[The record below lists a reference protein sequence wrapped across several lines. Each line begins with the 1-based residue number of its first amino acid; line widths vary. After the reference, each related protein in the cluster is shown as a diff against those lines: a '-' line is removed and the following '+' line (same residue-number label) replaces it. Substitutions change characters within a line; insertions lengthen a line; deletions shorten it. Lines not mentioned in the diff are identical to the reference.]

1 MKGSLRTVSIL
12 ILLLLAGLVARAQST
27 SRVAGTVNDR
37 SGAVV
42 QGAHV
47 TLTNQA
53 TGVSVGSTSSSAGT
67 YVFDGIV
74 PGTYS
79 ISVSAVGFSTLT
91 STGNVVT
98 IAQPLVYNPT
108 LQVGTASTKVEVNA
122 GSELVQLET
131 SGDLG
136 ALIDQ
141 QALTTLPIV
150 GSRGRSPLDLLELVP
165 GVVDGGPLNSSGANI
180 TGGGVIVNGSRDR
193 AWNYT
198 LDGIDINETSAPGSN
213 FSPLRTNPDSITGFR
228 VITTNADAEYGV
240 TSGAQVILNTR
251 SGTNAFH
258 GNVFWFYQTP
268 GLNANDPGN
277 KENGI
282 DRPQFVQNILGFG
295 VGGPIFKNK
304 TFFFVNTQ
312 FLHTSQDFTQTSIV
326 LTPLA
331 RQGIFRYVTQPAGCS
346 SSNSGCPQNNPA
358 GTSGASVDGSGN
370 PIVPINS
377 YNIPANDPAHGG
389 LDPSIQK
396 FLGLTPPPNYYG
408 IGDGLNFAAY
418 KFLAPEAEQQVD
430 FTVRVDHQF
439 NAKHSIYGRWAD
451 GHQNTI
457 ADSGNGGLQPFPTAP
472 PIVNTLRQPR
482 NLAISWRYT
491 PSATVTNEVIAGMNR
506 FIFNFINPDPNY
518 LTNPPFVLNG
528 DAFGDVPAAPLQ
540 NYVGNLRALTTIQLV
555 DNLTYIHG
563 PHALKFGTNL
573 RYQREID
580 DRGSIG
586 NYDAQPLVYFNTD
599 VAHVGPEFNL
609 PSDINSTY
617 DLPTLQ
623 GAVNSLL
630 GRVGNIQ
637 QGFVAQN
644 ASQYAPAGTHLQDD
658 FRMPEYDFYAQDTWK
673 ILPNV
678 VLDLGLRWEI
688 KLSPRTSSN
697 FLLRPNQPFSV
708 GSATSESIAWVPGH
722 LYNDSWHNLGPS
734 VGVAWDP
741 KGDGKSSVRANYRLA
756 YDRMNTFVLSSA
768 VFQGLPGEALQVN
781 DQAFGLAG
789 GRVSNGLP
797 TLAPPGGVTPVSLR
811 QPPPMSNNAITAV
824 NPNWTPPQVS
834 EWSLSVQRQIGT
846 SSVVELAYVG
856 HHASHLF
863 GAYDSNQAELQTNG
877 FLQAFN
883 TAVAGGDSPLID
895 QLLINDPGRPGGES
909 GSAYLTDSNNN
920 SPYASEASLGS
931 VAAVAQLIGQSLDNS
946 GVPLP
951 VSAGLPSTF
960 FFRYPQFAGG
970 FDVLDSGD
978 WSNYN
983 AFQASYHG
991 RFQNLNFQANYSW
1004 AKALDTRSF
1013 DPTFSTVVAGS
1024 SSFGSSSTPFNITD
1038 RKLNY
1043 APSDADRTHVLQ
1055 GLWTYQIPFGTN
1067 SRWGSKGPILDRVI
1081 GGWEISGSAVAE
1093 TGHPL
1098 TVYSPAYT
1106 LSSIVRTPASCIGCS
1121 RGMFKVH
1128 YDKDSQ
1134 TLNYLTPAQIA
1145 KFSTPPPGQFSN
1157 IGRNYFRLAP
1167 YSVLNLSIGKVT
1179 QIAESHSLELR
1190 VEMQNAFNS
1199 LHYDQPASARIN
1211 SSLFGVADPGT
1222 VESVGLSPGSSPRT
1236 IQLSAKY
1243 AF

>member
-1 MKGSLRTVSIL
+1 MRASLRFASV
-12 ILLLLAGLVARAQST
+12 LLFLFIGLASWAQST
-27 SRVAGTVNDR
+27 SRVTGTVNDR

-42 QGAHV
+42 QGAQV

-53 TGVSVGSTSSSAGT
+53 TGVAVNSTSSSAGT
-67 YVFDGIV
+67 YVFDGMV

-79 ISVSAVGFSTLT
+79 ITVSAAGFSTLT

-108 LQVGTASTKVEVNA
+108 LQIGTASTKVEVNA
-122 GSELVQLET
+122 GSQLVQLET

-141 QALTTLPIV
+141 RALTTLPIV

-180 TGGGVIVNGSRDR
+180 TGGGVMVNGSRDR

-198 LDGIDINETSAPGSN
+198 LDGIDMNETSAPGSN

-228 VITTNADAEYGV
+228 VITTNAEAEYGV

-268 GLNANDPGN
+268 GLNAHDPGSTVG
-277 KENGI
+277 K
-282 DRPQFVQNILGFG
+282 PQFVQNILGFS
-295 VGGPIFKNK
+295 VGGPIIKNK

-312 FLHTSQDFTQTSIV
+312 FLHTSQDFQQTSIV

-331 RQGIFRYVTQPAGCS
+331 RQGIFRYVTQPAGCDS
-346 SSNSGCPQNNPA
+346 SANGCPQNNPA
-358 GTSGASVDGSGN
+358 GTSGASVDASGN

-377 YNIPANDPAHGG
+377 YNVVTNDPAHRG

-396 FLGLTPPPNYYG
+396 FIGLTPPPNYYG

-418 KFLAPEAEQQVD
+418 QFLAPEAERQVD
-430 FTVRVDHQF
+430 FTVRIDHQF
-439 NAKHSIYGRWAD
+439 NAKNSIYGRWAH
-451 GHQNTI
+451 GHQNTVGDI
-457 ADSGNGGLQPFPTAP
+457 GNGGLQPFPNAP
-472 PIVNTLRQPR
+472 NIVNTLRQPR
-482 NLAISWRYT
+482 NLALSWRYT

-506 FIFNFINPDPNY
+506 FIFNFINPDSNY

-540 NYVGNLRALTTIQLV
+540 NYVGNLRALTSIQLV

-573 RYQREID
+573 RYQREVD

-599 VAHVGPEFNL
+599 VTQFGGFNL
-609 PSDINSTY
+609 PADINIPN
-617 DLPTLQ
+617 DQPTLK
-623 GAVNSLL
+623 GAINSLL

-644 ASQYAPAGTHLQDD
+644 ANQFAPAGTHLRPD

-697 FLLRPNQPFSV
+697 FLLRPNQGFSV
-708 GSATSESIAWVPGH
+708 GSAISDTIAWVPGH
-722 LYNDSWHNLGPS
+722 LYKDSWHNLGPS

-741 KGDGKSSVRANYRLA
+741 TGDGKTSVRANYRLA

-781 DQAFGLAG
+781 DQAFGLGG
-789 GRVSNGLP
+789 GRVADGLP
-797 TLAPPGGVTPVSLR
+797 TLAPPAGVTPLALR

-834 EWSLSVQRQIGT
+834 EWSLSVQRQVGT
-846 SSVVELAYVG
+846 SSVVEFAYVG

-895 QLLINDPGRPGGES
+895 QLLINDPGRPAGET
-909 GSAYLTDSNNN
+909 GSTYLTDSNNG
-920 SPYASEASLGS
+920 SPYASGASLGS
-931 VAAVAQLIGQSLDNS
+931 VASVAQLIGQSLDNN

-960 FFRYPQFAGG
+960 FFRYPQYAGG
-970 FDVLDSGD
+970 FNVLDSGD
-978 WSNYN
+978 WSSYN

-991 RFQNLNFQANYSW
+991 RFQGLNFQANYNY
-1004 AKALDTRSF
+1004 AKSLDTRSF

-1055 GLWTYQIPFGTN
+1055 GLWTYQIPFGPD
-1067 SRWGSKGPILDRVI
+1067 SHWGSKGPILDRLV

-1106 LSSIVRTPASCIGCS
+1106 LSSIVRTPASCTGCS
-1121 RGMFKVH
+1121 RSMFKVH

-1134 TLNYLTPAQIA
+1134 TLNYLTPAQVA

-1179 QIAESHSLELR
+1179 PVTEHQSLELR
-1190 VEMQNAFNS
+1190 VEMQNAFNQ

-1211 SSLFGVADPGT
+1211 SSLFGVADPVT
-1222 VESVGLSPGSSPRT
+1222 VESNGLAVGSSPRT
-1236 IQLSAKY
+1236 VQLSAKY

>member
-1 MKGSLRTVSIL
+1 MKRLLRYFPV
-12 ILLLLAGLVARAQST
+12 LLLMFVAVMAWAQST
-27 SRVAGTVNDR
+27 SRVTGTVNDK
-37 SGAVV
+37 SGALV
-42 QGAHV
+42 QGAQV
-47 TLTNQA
+47 TLTNPA
-53 TGVSVGSTSSSAGT
+53 TGVAVSSTSSSAGT

-79 ISVSAVGFSTLT
+79 ITVAAAGFSTLT

-108 LQVGTASTKVEVNA
+108 LQVGAAATKVEVNA
-122 GSELVQLET
+122 GSQLVQLET

-150 GSRGRSPLDLLELVP
+150 GSRGRSPLDLLELIP
-165 GVVDGGPLNSSGANI
+165 GVVDGGPMNSSGANI

-213 FSPLRTNPDSITGFR
+213 FAPLRTNPDSITGFR

-282 DRPQFVQNILGFG
+282 GRPQFVQNILGFG

-346 SSNSGCPQNNPA
+346 SSANGCPQNNPA

-396 FLGLTPPPNYYG
+396 FLGLTPAPNYYG

-418 KFLAPEAEQQVD
+418 KFQAPEAERQVD
-430 FTVRVDHQF
+430 FTVRIDHQF
-439 NAKHSIYGRWAD
+439 NAKNSIYGRWAN

-482 NLAISWRYT
+482 NLALSWRYT

-528 DAFGDVPAAPLQ
+528 DAFGDIPAAPLQ
-540 NYVGNLRALTTIQLV
+540 NYVGNLRALTSIQLV
-555 DNLTYIHG
+555 DNLTYIRG

-599 VAHVGPEFNL
+599 VAHVGPAFNL
-609 PSDINSTY
+609 PSNINSTY

-708 GSATSESIAWVPGH
+708 GSATSDTIAWVPGH

-797 TLAPPGGVTPVSLR
+797 TLAPPAGVTPVSLR
-811 QPPPMSNNAITAV
+811 QPPPTSNNAITAV
-824 NPNWTPPQVS
+824 NPNWRPPQVS

-909 GSAYLTDSNNN
+909 GSVYLTDFNNN

-931 VAAVAQLIGQSLDNS
+931 VAAVAQLIGQSLDTN

-960 FFRYPQFAGG
+960 FFRYPQYAGG

-991 RFQNLNFQANYSW
+991 RFHDLNFQANYSW

-1055 GLWTYQIPFGTN
+1055 GLWTYQIPFGPN

-1081 GGWEISGSAVAE
+1081 GGWEISGNAVAE

-1106 LSSIVRTPASCIGCS
+1106 LSSIVRTPASCTGCS

-1167 YSVLNLSIGKVT
+1167 
-1179 QIAESHSLELR
+1179 
-1190 VEMQNAFNS
+1190 
-1199 LHYDQPASARIN
+1199 
-1211 SSLFGVADPGT
+1211 
-1222 VESVGLSPGSSPRT
+1222 
-1236 IQLSAKY
+1236 
-1243 AF
+1243 